1 MKLILIA
8 GLALSLGACSSGLK
22 EIKPDGDAGSQ
33 IVTGEIYPKAPPR
46 PNEGS
51 LWPGD
56 TSQNLLFGD
65 TKARNIGDVVT
76 VLLDENFTSSATATT
91 ATSKSSNINLQTGQ
105 MLGLPTNLGITNFLG
120 GGNQFDPNLNA
131 TTSRSTDGSGT
142 TTREGTMT
150 GTMAAV
156 MAGGLC
162 GLIGVYIVL
171 RGMSYIGHGLS
182 HAIFGGAVVAYVMSW
197 NFYIGAGMW
206 GFISALLIN
215 KTVRSTKINAD
226 AAIGV
231 ITTAS
236 FAVGVALI
244 SRYRSFTRSFDAAL
258 FGNVLGVT
266 TGDLW
271 VIAGV
276 SLMTAVMVFFIY
288 RQLLFTTFDSEVAG
302 IYGVKTAWID
312 TLFALMLAAALI
324 AALQI
329 LGVTLIAAALVIP
342 AITARL
348 LTDSFNR
355 IIFLSV
361 GIGMLTGFVGMYL
374 SFYVDVASG
383 ASIVLAQ
390 AFLFTVVLAVTSLQQ
405 RAQQRMVHT
414 HV

>member
-1 MKLILIA
+1 MVPKKVRAGVDIL
-8 GLALSLGACSSGLK
+8 L
-22 EIKPDGDAGSQ
+22 EPFQ
-33 IVTGEIYPKAPPR
+33 FE
-46 PNEGS
+46 
-51 LWPGD
+51 
-56 TSQNLLFGD
+56 FF
-65 TKARNIGDVVT
+65 RN
-76 VLLDENFTSSATATT
+76 
-91 ATSKSSNINLQTGQ
+91 
-105 MLGLPTNLGITNFLG
+105 
-120 GGNQFDPNLNA
+120 
-131 TTSRSTDGSGT
+131 GT
-142 TTREGTMT
+142 L
-150 GTMAAV
+150 AAV

-182 HAIFGGAVVAYVMSW
+182 HAIFGGAVVAYVMQW
-197 NFYIGAGMW
+197 NFYIGAGLW
-206 GFISALLIN
+206 GFVSALLIN

-266 TGDLW
+266 TTDLW

-276 SLMTAVMVFFIY
+276 TAMTALLVFFIY

-302 IYGVKTAWID
+302 IYGVRTGWVD

-329 LGVTLIAAALVIP
+329 LGVTMIAAALVIP

-361 GIGMLTGFVGMYL
+361 GIGMLTGFAGMYL

-383 ASIVLAQ
+383 ASIVLSQ
-390 AFLFTVVLAVTSLQQ
+390 AFLFTVVLAVTSVQQ